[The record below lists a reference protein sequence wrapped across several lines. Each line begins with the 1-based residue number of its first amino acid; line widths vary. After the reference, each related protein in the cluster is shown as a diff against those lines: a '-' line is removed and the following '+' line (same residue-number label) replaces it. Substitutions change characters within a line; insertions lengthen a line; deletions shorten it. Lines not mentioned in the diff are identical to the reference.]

1 MKSTLKILTIM
12 LGGVI
17 MISSCKKDNGSTTV
31 YYDQQDQVGRPA
43 INTVFISASGKDS
56 FNVTVPSQQTATF
69 GAEMKANLLAL
80 TNPAGV
86 YTLGNPN
93 NALGLNADALIGV
106 LSTDALNVST
116 KGPTKFFTSTS
127 DFFTGRGLSDDVI
140 DAELTLLFGGPTG
153 ASNPTLTSDHVDA
166 NDKAFLGTFPYEAS
180 PW

>member
-1 MKSTLKILTIM
+1 MKSNLKILSIV

-17 MISSCKKDNGSTTV
+17 LISSCKKDTPGTT

-56 FNVTVPSQQTATF
+56 FNTTIPSQESATF
-69 GAEMKANLLAL
+69 SAEMKANLLGL

-86 YTLGNPN
+86 YTSGNPN
-93 NALGLNADALIGV
+93 NALGLSADALIGV

-127 DFFTGRGLSDDVI
+127 DFFTGRGLGDDVI

-153 ASNPTLTSDHVDA
+153 AMNPTLTSDHVDA